1 MKCGAHMKNWRK
13 RYFILTPETLK
24 YGKSHMSMKNMRSVQ
39 VTQILDAIETTAS
52 KGISPSVSPPA
63 GSGDK
68 EHIFK
73 IITPKKSFML
83 CAPSEE
89 EEIKWLSAV
98 RALIARRAAAVPGAA
113 STEEDTSRVR
123 AKSISTRSIGDVVG
137 APIPT
142 TSVPVSTR

>member
-1 MKCGAHMKNWRK
+1 
-13 RYFILTPETLK
+13 
-24 YGKSHMSMKNMRSVQ
+24 MRAVQ

-52 KGISPSVSPPA
+52 KSIPSTSPTS
-63 GSGDK
+63 GNGDK

-98 RALIARRAAAVPGAA
+98 RALIARRAASATAVPP
-113 STEEDTSRVR
+113 THEEDPNRVR
-123 AKSISTRSIGDVVG
+123 AKSISARSIAEVVG
-137 APIPT
+137 SPIT
-142 TSVPVSTR
+142 TSGAPVATR

>member
-1 MKCGAHMKNWRK
+1 
-13 RYFILTPETLK
+13 
-24 YGKSHMSMKNMRSVQ
+24 MKNMRSVQ
-39 VTQILDAIETTAS
+39 VTQILDAIETTKAKS
-52 KGISPSVSPPA
+52 PPSISPP

-98 RALIARRAAAVPGAA
+98 RALIARRAAGVPIQ
-113 STEEDTSRVR
+113 SHEEDNGR
-123 AKSISTRSIGDVVG
+123 ARSKSISTRSIAEVVG
-137 APIPT
+137 SPIAT
-142 TSVPVSTR
+142 TSSPVATR

>member
-1 MKCGAHMKNWRK
+1 
-13 RYFILTPETLK
+13 
-24 YGKSHMSMKNMRSVQ
+24 MRGVQ
-39 VTQILDAIETTAS
+39 VTQILDAIETGFKSAGAS
-52 KGISPSVSPPA
+52 ALPTA

-98 RALIARRAAAVPGAA
+98 RALIARRAAGVPVAPQ
-113 STEEDTSRVR
+113 SNEEDAGRVR
-123 AKSISTRSIGDVVG
+123 AKSISTRSIAEVVG
-137 APIPT
+137 SPVAAP
-142 TSVPVSTR
+142 SSPVATR